1 MLGEYAERDVFDDR
15 VGWVVLCINSV
26 AERGYGNVVPVKT
39 LTLDEV
45 DLQ

>member
-1 MLGEYAERDVFDDR
+1 MLRECVESDVFDDR
-15 VGWVVLCINSV
+15 VDWVVLCINSV
-26 AERGYGNVVPVKT
+26 AERGYGDVVPVKT

>member
-1 MLGEYAERDVFDDR
+1 MLGESVEGYVFDDR

-26 AERGYGNVVPVKT
+26 LERGYGNVVPVKT